1 MRRLNAPSG
10 TPLTPAKRANGY
22 ACACKECGR
31 AFTASQK
38 TAEFCGT
45 PCRMT
50 FNNRR
55 RDRGADVYDLFMAH
69 RYDRTAAGAL
79 KVLTKL
85 NRLAA
90 HFRDEDITQRAGRPS
105 YHAPARVLARHPYL
119 EAETLQKPRKP
130 RK

>member
-1 MRRLNAPSG
+1 MSRLNAPSG
-10 TPLTPAKRANGY
+10 TPLTPAKRSKGY
-22 ACACKECGR
+22 ACACKECGT
-31 AFTASQK
+31 AFTARQE

-45 PCRMT
+45 ACRMK

-55 RDRGADVYDLFMAH
+55 HGRGADFYDLYMAH
-69 RYDRTAAGAL
+69 RYARTVAQKL

-90 HFRDEDITQRAGRPS
+90 HFKDEDDTQRAGRPS
-105 YHAPARVLARHPYL
+105 YRDPATVLARHPYL